1 MEKTSF
7 EGGVA
12 MKLLTNLMMKCH
24 HHDQAAETHG
34 GSDDRE
40 LEQRPYLDW
49 LCVIIR
55 FAMEHTHLLGF
66 S

>member
-1 MEKTSF
+1 
-7 EGGVA
+7 